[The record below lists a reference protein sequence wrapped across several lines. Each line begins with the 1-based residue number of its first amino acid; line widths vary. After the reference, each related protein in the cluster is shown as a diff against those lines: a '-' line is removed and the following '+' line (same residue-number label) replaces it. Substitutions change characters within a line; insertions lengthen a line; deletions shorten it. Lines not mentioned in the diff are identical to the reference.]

1 LLAANDYATLF
12 QFLPTGPESTDVV
25 ISWLVNG
32 KATDEAVDVDRM
44 VWLWDVTTLQDKVI
58 VEQNAQGVRS
68 QAYTPGPYTTLESGS
83 ARLVADYLAGLGEN

>member
-1 LLAANDYATLF
+1 
-12 QFLPTGPESTDVV
+12 
-25 ISWLVNG
+25 
-32 KATDEAVDVDRM
+32 M